1 VAARESTAVGVLGVP
16 LLCLTRFQSPVT
28 DAWRAQQMAQ
38 LTATEHARLA
48 RIERQLR
55 REQFVVGHGVLR
67 WALKSAGFPEATI
80 EVDAD
85 GRVRLHARGSSY
97 ASIAHSANWVAVV
110 LADVPVGVDLESTR
124 PLRDLRGAA
133 ALLGLAPDQV
143 QSPESILRAWVAAE
157 ARLKAGPHARADV
170 WRATWEG
177 CQVAVAG
184 TVNPPMTGSFD
195 AEAEIYNAAEV
206 QWESAR

>member
-1 VAARESTAVGVLGVP
+1 MAR
-16 LLCLTRFQSPVT
+16 
-28 DAWRAQQMAQ
+28 
-38 LTATEHARLA
+38 LTATERARLA

-67 WALKSAGFPEATI
+67 WAVKSAGFPEATI

-85 GRVRLHARGSSY
+85 GRVLLHAGRPAY
-97 ASIAHSANWVAVV
+97 ASIAHSANSVAVMI
-110 LADVPVGVDLESTR
+110 ADVPVGVDLESIK

-133 ALLGLAPDQV
+133 ALLGLAPDYV
-143 QSPESILRAWVAAE
+143 RSPGAILQAWVTAE
-157 ARLKAGPHARADV
+157 ARLKAGPDARADI

-184 TVNPPMTGSFD
+184 TVNPPITGAFD